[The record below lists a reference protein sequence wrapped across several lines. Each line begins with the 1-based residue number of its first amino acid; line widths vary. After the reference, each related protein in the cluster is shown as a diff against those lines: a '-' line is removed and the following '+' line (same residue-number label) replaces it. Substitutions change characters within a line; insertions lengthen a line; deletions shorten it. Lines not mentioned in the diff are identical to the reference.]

1 MSFAPRPINTPNP
14 QHRRFEL
21 NLPISGRSRGQTHSK
36 PSNNNLNHNLHNGNY
51 NHNAGNNYLSDN
63 NIADF
68 TARRQQQV
76 SPARTP
82 IYSSHSRQ
90 SLGFSANPKTSPTPN
105 FVPPTPWWLRSLFF
119 LKYGSGLVMG
129 GLILATLTVYGSNV
143 STQRQWS
150 ENYRELESLRRTER
164 QLVVA
169 NEVIKNKAAQESST
183 TKELIKADP
192 ARRIYLPTPNPMP
205 EPSPKVMVMGAGG
218 STSIPKPETPS
229 KNYPNLP
236 LGY

>member
-14 QHRRFEL
+14 QHRRFGS

-36 PSNNNLNHNLHNGNY
+36 PSNNNLNYNLHNGSY
-51 NHNAGNNYLSDN
+51 NHKAGNNYLSN
-63 NIADF
+63 SNLADF

-76 SPARTP
+76 SPAQTP
-82 IYSSHSRQ
+82 IYPSHSRN
-90 SLGFSANPKTSPTPN
+90 SLRFSAPTQTSSTPS
-105 FVPPTPWWLRSLFF
+105 FVTPTPWWLRSLFF

-150 ENYRELESLRRTER
+150 ENYQKLDSLRRTER

-169 NEVIKNKAAQESST
+169 NEIIKNKAAQESST
-183 TKELIKADP
+183 TKEVIKADP
-192 ARRIYLPTPNPMP
+192 SRRIYLPTPNPMP

-218 STSIPKPETPS
+218 GTPAPKPESPT